1 MRREQH
7 WNVAFTLRWDLV
19 PFKGA
24 TAFITLE
31 REVREIRVTFIN
43 HSFKAAASKE
53 TRGDEKLAELKS

>member
-1 MRREQH
+1 M
-7 WNVAFTLRWDLV
+7 

-31 REVREIRVTFIN
+31 REVREIRVTSIN

-53 TRGDEKLAELKS
+53 IRGDEKLAELKS